1 MELESKTLL
10 PIELTRFDGDHW
22 KWPDFIQ
29 NFENRVHEKQSFTDD
44 IRMERLI
51 SVLDGDAKR
60 AVAAEG
66 HNELFY
72 ASALKLLKQ
81 DSGNP
86 LVVSYKKVKR
96 VPDQPQIQPNDKTSL
111 QRYHQSLRSTV
122 IRLKSMGYHSAIQ
135 SVENL
140 TKAVMRLPRFM
151 RSEFYLDF
159 KDSTYDSND
168 LNLEYFEKW
177 LANRLTE
184 MFNPIAAIIETRE
197 NTKQN
202 HSDKNKDN
210 KHNRQ
215 QHSIFQMSGNNSN
228 IDKQTI
234 QLKVLV
240 LQQQRS

>member
-10 PIELTRFDGDHW
+10 SIELTRFDGDHC

-29 NFENRVHEKQSFTDD
+29 NFKNRVHEKQSFTDD

-51 SVLDGDAKR
+51 SVLDGDAKC

-86 LVVSYKKVKR
+86 LVVSYKKVKG
-96 VPDQPQIQPNDKTSL
+96 VLDQPQIQPNDKTSL

-122 IRLKSMGYHSAIQ
+122 IWLKSMGYHSGIQ

-140 TKAVMRLPRFM
+140 T
-151 RSEFYLDF
+151 
-159 KDSTYDSND
+159 
-168 LNLEYFEKW
+168 
-177 LANRLTE
+177 
-184 MFNPIAAIIETRE
+184 
-197 NTKQN
+197 
-202 HSDKNKDN
+202 
-210 KHNRQ
+210 
-215 QHSIFQMSGNNSN
+215 
-228 IDKQTI
+228 
-234 QLKVLV
+234 
-240 LQQQRS
+240 

>member
-1 MELESKTLL
+1 
-10 PIELTRFDGDHW
+10 
-22 KWPDFIQ
+22 
-29 NFENRVHEKQSFTDD
+29 
-44 IRMERLI
+44 MERLI

-81 DSGNP
+81 DSENP
-86 LVVSYKKVKR
+86 LVVSYKKVKG

-140 TKAVMRLPRFM
+140 AKAVMRLPRFM
-151 RSEFYLDF
+151 RSKFYLDF

-210 KHNRQ
+210 KYNRQ
-215 QHSIFQMSGNNSN
+215 QHSIFQISGNNSN
-228 IDKQTI
+228 FDKQTI

-240 LQQQRS
+240 LQ